1 MLINYLLTEVEAEVE
16 VIMRSR
22 SVQNTLRLLKII
34 NFADDAYK
42 DWVRTPEIYRVV
54 LKQFAFAKAT
64 YSNIGIHERFRCND
78 DEEFV
83 GCTDLRIAHG

>member
-42 DWVRTPEIYRVV
+42 D
-54 LKQFAFAKAT
+54 
-64 YSNIGIHERFRCND
+64 
-78 DEEFV
+78 
-83 GCTDLRIAHG
+83 

>member
-16 VIMRSR
+16 VTMRSR

-42 DWVRTPEIYRVV
+42 D
-54 LKQFAFAKAT
+54 
-64 YSNIGIHERFRCND
+64 
-78 DEEFV
+78 
-83 GCTDLRIAHG
+83 